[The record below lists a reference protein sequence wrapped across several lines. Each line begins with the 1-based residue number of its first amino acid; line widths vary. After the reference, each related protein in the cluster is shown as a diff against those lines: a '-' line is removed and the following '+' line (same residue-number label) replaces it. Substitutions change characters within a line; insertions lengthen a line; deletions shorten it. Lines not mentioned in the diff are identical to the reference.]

1 MSKPIYRKEEI
12 IRPEGSLG
20 FIIISFTQEDVY
32 YKVKESLSKKFSEI
46 LYESIQL
53 DAWIPS
59 PAEIGFNPPGNKSRI
74 LSFKRR
80 INREELPEIK
90 EKCLQIANTFL
101 KLDASI
107 KIISGYQTL
116 YNTIIAS
123 TTDDFH
129 KIYLF
134 HGVFAEVVYKY
145 ESRQLQN
152 TETAPLFFANNDV
165 IYYFTNLREYFNQ
178 SKQIK

>member
-1 MSKPIYRKEEI
+1 MSKSIYRKEEI

-20 FIIISFTQEDVY
+20 FVILSFTLEDIY
-32 YKVKESLSKKFSEI
+32 YKVKESLSKNFSEI
-46 LYESIQL
+46 LFESIPL
-53 DAWIPS
+53 TSWIPS

-80 INREELPEIK
+80 INREELPEI
-90 EKCLQIANTFL
+90 NTFM

-107 KIISGYQTL
+107 KIIPGYQTL
-116 YNTIIAS
+116 YNTILAS
-123 TTDDFH
+123 ITDDFH

-145 ESRQLQN
+145 ESRQLQS
-152 TETAPLFFANNDV
+152 TDTAPLFFSNNDV

>member
-1 MSKPIYRKEEI
+1 MSKSVYRKEEI
-12 IRPEGSLG
+12 IRPDGSVG
-20 FIIISFTQEDVY
+20 FAIVSFNLEDVY
-32 YKVKESLSKKFSEI
+32 YKVKEVLNKYFSDV
-46 LYESIQL
+46 LFESIPL
-53 DAWIPS
+53 TGWTASPS
-59 PAEIGFNPPGNKSRI
+59 EIGFNPPGNKTRI

-90 EKCLQIANTFL
+90 ERCIQIVNTFQ
-101 KLDASI
+101 KQDSSI
-107 KIISGYQTL
+107 KIIPGYQTL
-116 YNTIIAS
+116 FNTILAS

-145 ESRQLQN
+145 ESRLLQC
-152 TETAPLFFANNDV
+152 TDTAPSFFSNTDV

-178 SKQIK
+178 SKQIQ